1 MPIMDGFEAFTKIK
15 QLYQPCQNRIDS
27 GPLSQIED
35 MMPVIVAASGYSENF
50 VRKKLEETGFTDG
63 YFETP
68 F

>member
-1 MPIMDGFEAFTKIK
+1 
-15 QLYQPCQNRIDS
+15 
-27 GPLSQIED
+27 